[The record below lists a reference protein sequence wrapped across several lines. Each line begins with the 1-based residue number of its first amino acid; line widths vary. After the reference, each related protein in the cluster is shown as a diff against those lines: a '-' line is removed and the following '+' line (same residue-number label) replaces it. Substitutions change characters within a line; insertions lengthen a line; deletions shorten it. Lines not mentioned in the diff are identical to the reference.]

1 MEHSGE
7 TLKTSKKT
15 KRVTQKKK
23 NKKNIVVGQS
33 SFPQTMFA
41 DDGNRSPYI

>member
-1 MEHSGE
+1 MKHSGE

-15 KRVTQKKK
+15 KRVAQKKK
-23 NKKNIVVGQS
+23 KQKNVVVGQS

-41 DDGNRSPYI
+41 DDGNRSPCV